1 MTSVNEFGNT
11 TVNISV
17 RREVI
22 REWFSKGAGSCGL
35 QQKPVSVVPERRES
49 EEAMSCYKGGMVF

>member
-1 MTSVNEFGNT
+1 M
-11 TVNISV
+11 NISV

-22 REWFSKGAGSCGL
+22 RERVKERLKRGYKSKGAGSCGL

>member
-1 MTSVNEFGNT
+1 
-11 TVNISV
+11 VNISV

-35 QQKPVSVVPERRES
+35 QQKPVSVVPERRER